1 MIRPDAALTGSH
13 QVGVGYVLGC
23 SHRQALLVAL
33 ADALLQESALHP
45 QWYDRLI
52 VPLTTMLAERSA
64 QQHVQTQSTRVEFF
78 TVARE
83 TGSDRGDG
91 DTA

>member
-1 MIRPDAALTGSH
+1 
-13 QVGVGYVLGC
+13 
-23 SHRQALLVAL
+23 
-33 ADALLQESALHP
+33 LHP